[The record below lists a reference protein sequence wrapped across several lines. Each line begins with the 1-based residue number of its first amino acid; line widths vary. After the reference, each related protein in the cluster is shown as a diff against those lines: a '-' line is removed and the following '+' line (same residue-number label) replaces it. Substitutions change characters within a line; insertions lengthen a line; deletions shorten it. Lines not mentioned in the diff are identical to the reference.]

1 MFPLLLAP
9 VIKGITGMIG
19 GSSKL
24 AEGASKTAM
33 KAAVLSASEDDK
45 VQGNLSDSD
54 DDSAGKKKK
63 SEQKSMFGGL
73 DLGRIKSAIGDSGE
87 MGPMQEVK
95 GGVYKQIFE
104 VNKSMLSSLQ
114 RMETTMKLLLEVEY
128 ERIKGM
134 VSLDA
139 SEKLEKGDTDKKTKP
154 GKPGLLGRAAK
165 GAGKVFGGIKGGL
178 GGNIGKLLG
187 LGGLLFLFKNFEE
200 EVKVAVQ
207 KMLKFFGDVY
217 LYFTADDFTF
227 AMFKED
233 LVTKFLPKIKEM
245 SLNILDFIWGAIKG
259 VANEWLFG
267 TKGDKR
273 IKEEL
278 SANVKPAQQNLTKM
292 TENLKGFED
301 MTVFQTSSKEF
312 KDANPD
318 FTKKDRA
325 NINKQHVE
333 LIEAFQAISQASSGR
348 IQFTGIQDLN
358 GRFSASDIASVT
370 TIGAAMNAQPIV
382 DGEIKDFKFLETINL
397 AKSGG
402 ITKGMDDDKV
412 DEINSALADKTSL
425 MQQYVKIKNMPL
437 QKSMFG
443 FGINDEAE
451 RKLELDRL
459 DKQMINQDL
468 IIGNT
473 GQVFADT
480 TATITGVDGG
490 SAEALIKV
498 EAEKKRLAE
507 ENAKDN
513 AKNGGLVSIQN
524 EGAKTFVDAKQQMIV
539 PLSTQDA
546 YQTAA
551 FANIRTT

>member
-9 VIKGITGMIG
+9 LFKGITGMVG

-33 KAAVLSASEDDK
+33 KAAVLSASEDDR
-45 VQGNLSDSD
+45 VQGNLPDSD
-54 DDSAGKKKK
+54 DDSDGKKEK
-63 SEQKSMFGGL
+63 SEKKSMFGGL

-139 SEKLEKGDTDKKTKP
+139 SEKLEKGDTDKKTKE
-154 GKPGLLGRAAK
+154 GKPGLLSKAAK
-165 GAGKVFGGIKGGL
+165 GAGKVLGGIKGGL

-227 AMFKED
+227 AQFKED
-233 LVTKFLPKIKEM
+233 LVSKFLPKLREM
-245 SLNILDFIWGAIKG
+245 SFNILDFIWGAIKG

-301 MTVFQTSSKEF
+301 MTVFQTTSKEF

-459 DKQMINQDL
+459 DKEMKNQDL